1 MNEAVMKKYSLFDT
15 LAYAKELISA
25 GFTEKQAEVL
35 AKKQVEL
42 LEEQTERLKEKAEL
56 FEERLA
62 TKKDLELSLAKQ
74 KVDLELSL
82 AKQKA
87 EMIKWMF
94 GALTAQAIFVIS
106 IIKLF

>member
-25 GFTEKQAEVL
+25 GFTEKQAEIL
-35 AKKQVEL
+35 AKKQAEL
-42 LEEQTERLKEKAEL
+42 IEEQTGLLKEKAEL
-56 FEERLA
+56 LEKRLA
-62 TKKDLELSLAKQ
+62 TKKDLELAIAK
-74 KVDLELSL
+74 L
-82 AKQKA
+82 KA

-94 GALTAQAIFVIS
+94 GALTAQAIIIIS